1 MVRDETSSVISE
13 TVTVVFETVLDDDF
27 VDGRITPSRT
37 GLRGVVIP
45 LTRGLAAFVFTAT
58 GFAFS
63 FFVSRKTTS
72 DPSLDI
78 DIVFDPFF
86 ATLCGVVGGRFT
98 RSLDSL
104 LVNGAR
110 LVVGLV
116 VILMVGVDGVGAG
129 LLNVVIQ
136 SLSLSCLVGVRV
148 LLSWYNDTTPY
159 NRQRQVDLGEV
170 VSLELTV
177 RFFP

>member
-1 MVRDETSSVISE
+1 VISE
-13 TVTVVFETVLDDDF
+13 MVTVVFETVRDDDF
-27 VDGRITPSRT
+27 VEGRITPSRT

-45 LTRGLAAFVFTAT
+45 LARGLAAFVFTAT

-63 FFVSRKTTS
+63 PFVSRKTTS
-72 DPSLDI
+72 DPSLDT

-86 ATLCGVVGGRFT
+86 TTRCGVVGGRLT

-110 LVVGLV
+110 LAVGLMTA
-116 VILMVGVDGVGAG
+116 LLVGVEGVGAE

-136 SLSLSCLVGVRV
+136 SISLSCLVGVRV
-148 LLSWYNDTTPY
+148 LLS
-159 NRQRQVDLGEV
+159 
-170 VSLELTV
+170 
-177 RFFP
+177 

>member
-1 MVRDETSSVISE
+1 MVSVETSSVMSE

-37 GLRGVVIP
+37 DLRGVVIP

-58 GFAFS
+58 GLVCS
-63 FFVSRKTTS
+63 FFVSRKITS
-72 DPSLDI
+72 DPPLDT

-86 ATLCGVVGGRFT
+86 TTRCGVVGGRFT
-98 RSLDSL
+98 KSLDSL

-116 VILMVGVDGVGAG
+116 IILVVGVVGVGAG

-148 LLSWYNDTTPY
+148 LLS
-159 NRQRQVDLGEV
+159 
-170 VSLELTV
+170 
-177 RFFP
+177 

>member
-1 MVRDETSSVISE
+1 VRVETSSVMSE
-13 TVTVVFETVLDDDF
+13 TVTVVFETTRDDDF
-27 VDGRITPSRT
+27 VDGRITPSKT
-37 GLRGVVIP
+37 GRRGVVIP
-45 LTRGLAAFVFTAT
+45 LTRGLATFVFTAT

-63 FFVSRKTTS
+63 FFVSRRTTS

-86 ATLCGVVGGRFT
+86 ATRCGVDGGRLT

-110 LVVGLV
+110 LVVGLMMV
-116 VILMVGVDGVGAG
+116 LMVGVEGVGAG

-148 LLSWYNDTTPY
+148 LLS
-159 NRQRQVDLGEV
+159 
-170 VSLELTV
+170 
-177 RFFP
+177 

>member
-1 MVRDETSSVISE
+1 MVRVETSSVISE
-13 TVTVVFETVLDDDF
+13 TVTVVFDTVRDDDF
-27 VDGRITPSRT
+27 VEGRITPSKT

-45 LTRGLAAFVFTAT
+45 LTRGLAAFVLTAT
-58 GFAFS
+58 GFGFS

-86 ATLCGVVGGRFT
+86 DARCGVVGGRFT

-116 VILMVGVDGVGAG
+116 MVLIVGVEGMGAG
-129 LLNVVIQ
+129 SLYVVTQ
-136 SLSLSCLVGVRV
+136 SLSPSCFVGVRV
-148 LLSWYNDTTPY
+148 LLS
-159 NRQRQVDLGEV
+159 
-170 VSLELTV
+170 
-177 RFFP
+177 